1 MQILNFVQSLQDQ
14 NFVMP
19 SVIAISGTQ
28 YAPWFVRIIY
38 NRNPEAV
45 IKVLDCSEIDFSFIN
60 TQLQMSFLGM
70 HYTYVLLHAD
80 SWPASQQ
87 HILKKFLSLYAGPH
101 KVILWG
107 KDENFIES
115 HEITYISLHETYDYA
130 QAKQISGLFEH
141 RSLASFAQFLK
152 QVYTQVKKLTMY
164 ELALLWQYSKVLGKH
179 QNMFVQEWLPKI
191 MPQEESLFT
200 LSQYYFRKD
209 REKFV
214 HLWNELFEKYSEQFW
229 SVYWAEQ
236 LYKAYFYVICM
247 KQKKY
252 TSAKAV
258 SMHLPYS
265 FIKNDW
271 TSYNGTELAEAL
283 QAVYQVDYALKNGK
297 HPLLMYNFPLKG
309 IYNQFIS

>member
-19 SVIAISGTQ
+19 SVIAVSGSE
-28 YAPWFVRIIY
+28 YAPWFVRTIY
-38 NRNPEAV
+38 SQRHQEV
-45 IKVLDCSEIDFSFIN
+45 IKVVDCADVEFSSISG
-60 TQLQMSFLGM
+60 QLQMSFLGM
-70 HYTYVLLHAD
+70 NYCYVLLHTDTWAT
-80 SWPASQQ
+80 SQQ
-87 HILKKFLSLYAGPH
+87 QILKKFLATYTGPH
-101 KVILWG
+101 KVVLWG
-107 KDENFIES
+107 KDEDFVAS
-115 HEITYISLHETYDYA
+115 HDITYISLHETYDYT
-130 QAKQISGLFEH
+130 QAKQISVLFEH
-141 RSLASFAQFLK
+141 RSMVSFAQFLK
-152 QVYTQVKKLTMY
+152 QVYIQVKKLTIY

-191 MPQEESLFT
+191 MPQEESLFM
-200 LSQYYFRKD
+200 LSQYYFNKD

-236 LYKAYFYVICM
+236 LYKAYFYVVCM
-247 KQKKY
+247 KQKNY
-252 TSAKAV
+252 ASAKAV

-271 TSYNGTELAEAL
+271 ASYAGPELAEAL
-283 QAVYQVDYALKNGK
+283 HAVYQVDYALKNGK

-309 IYNQFIS
+309 IYNQFKS